1 MKLIYFNGSEM
12 FLRIFSMWAW
22 NWAGSRSSGRRGT
35 SAWDDDGYD
44 DVAAVI
50 SSRSVTRAQ
59 AEATGGQRSA
69 NLNKSR

>member
-1 MKLIYFNGSEM
+1 MKMIYYGSEI

-22 NWAGSRSSGRRGT
+22 YWPGSRSSGRRGT
-35 SAWDDDGYD
+35 AAWDDDGHD

-59 AEATGGQRSA
+59 AEATGGQQSA

>member
-1 MKLIYFNGSEM
+1 MKMKYFNGSEIYI
-12 FLRIFSMWAW
+12 RIFSMWAW
-22 NWAGSRSSGRRGT
+22 YWQGSRSSGRKGT
-35 SAWDDDGYD
+35 AARDDDGHD